1 MGREVAVTWLENLK
15 TEIRIGTHRLIAD
28 EPVDKGGD
36 DAGPTPVDLV
46 LAALGA

>member
-1 MGREVAVTWLENLK
+1 MAREVAVTWLEHLK
-15 TEIRIGTHRLIAD
+15 TEVRIGPHRLVTD
-28 EPVDKGGD
+28 EPADKGGD

>member
-1 MGREVAVTWLENLK
+1 MAREVAVTWLESLK
-15 TEIRIGTHRLIAD
+15 TEIRLAPPRLVAA

>member
-1 MGREVAVTWLENLK
+1 MAREVAVSWLGEMK
-15 TEIRIGTHRLIAD
+15 TEVRIGPHRLVAD
-28 EPVDKGGD
+28 EPVDRGGD

>member
-1 MGREVAVTWLENLK
+1 MAREVAVTWLESLK
-15 TEIRIGTHRLIAD
+15 TEIRIGRHRLVAD
-28 EPVDKGGD
+28 EPADKGGD

>member
-1 MGREVAVTWLENLK
+1 MAREVAVSWLGDLK
-15 TEIRIGTHRLIAD
+15 TDVRIGPHRLLAD

>member
-1 MGREVAVTWLENLK
+1 MGREVAVTWLDNLK
-15 TEIRIGTHRLIAD
+15 TDIRIGAHRLVAD

>member
-1 MGREVAVTWLENLK
+1 MGAPMAGHLLD
-15 TEIRIGTHRLIAD
+15 A
-28 EPVDKGGD
+28 VDKGGD

>member
-1 MGREVAVTWLENLK
+1 MAREVAVTWVGELK
-15 TEIRIGTHRLIAD
+15 TEVRIGPHRFVSD